1 MLRSSRVIKN
11 LSRRIADVSWT
22 TWLVAVGLVLFVC
35 NVLLFYPGHMSNDT
49 MQQLSQAIGDKPF
62 SDWHPPIMALLWS
75 VLISVTGHVSS
86 MLVFQLSLLWS
97 ALYLLASYLYGV
109 SRKRWVSLLPYA
121 LGLSP
126 FVLNISGTIWKDVQM
141 ALAFLLASILLLVY
155 VKELSANKW
164 VVTTVATLVVYG
176 MLMRYNAALAAIPIV
191 YYCINLY
198 MEKSSKYIKIGLATL
213 GGAVILVVN
222 LIIGVMFPIEK
233 THPAS
238 AVMLDDI
245 VSVKQDR
252 SFDDVSQPLRQH
264 LYDVRSRC
272 MSRGVPMNSFWLC
285 AEDADRSIVSQSHY
299 SELSALWLKTIIQ
312 HPLSYAQYRLYAFSL
327 LVFAPDDR
335 AYIYADGIVE
345 NNLDVKSQ
353 GIYMTKALGVYVNN
367 FGYKHFSFLYQAWFW
382 ILSSIALI
390 VISKRRKVH
399 GAFVRML
406 AWSALLYIFAYV
418 PMVVATDFRYIYWPV
433 IAICIGV
440 TLLLTDREK
449 KWQRTH

>member
-1 MLRSSRVIKN
+1 MIIKN
-11 LSRRIADVSWT
+11 KYFKKILQNVMSVRWV
-22 TWLVAVGLVLFVC
+22 TWLAIIGLMLFIG
-35 NVLLFYPGHMSNDT
+35 NILAFYPGHMSNDT
-49 MQQLSQAIGDKPF
+49 MQQLAQALGSKPF
-62 SDWHPPIMALLWS
+62 SDWHPPVMALLWYAA
-75 VLISVTGHVSS
+75 ISVTGSIAS
-86 MLVFQLSLLWS
+86 ILVFQLSMLWL
-97 ALYLLASYLYGV
+97 ALFLFSRYVYEL
-109 SRKRWVSLLPYA
+109 SRKRWVSLVPYV

-126 FVLNISGTIWKDVQM
+126 FVLNISGTIWKDVHM
-141 ALAFLLASILLLVY
+141 ALAFMLSSVLLLIYAKRVRTYIPVILAIGILLI
-155 VKELSANKW
+155 
-164 VVTTVATLVVYG
+164 YG
-176 MLMRYNAALAAIPIV
+176 ALMRYNAVLAAIPII

-213 GGAVILVVN
+213 GGVVILVVN

-312 HPLSYAQYRLYAFSL
+312 HPLSYAQYRVYTFSL

-353 GIYMTKALGVYVNN
+353 GIYITKALGVYVNN

-406 AWSALLYIFAYV
+406 AWSALLYIVAYV
-418 PMVVATDFRYIYWPV
+418 PMVVATDYRYIYWPV
-433 IAICIGV
+433 IAISLGV
-440 TLLLTDREK
+440 TLLLTEREK
-449 KWQRTH
+449 KW

>member
-1 MLRSSRVIKN
+1 MIIKN
-11 LSRRIADVSWT
+11 KYLKKILQNAMSVRWV
-22 TWLVAVGLVLFVC
+22 TWLAIIGLMLFIGNILV
-35 NVLLFYPGHMSNDT
+35 FYPGHMSNDT
-49 MQQLSQAIGDKPF
+49 MQQLAQALGSKPF
-62 SDWHPPIMALLWS
+62 SDWHPPVMALLWS
-75 VLISVTGHVSS
+75 VAISVTGSIAS
-86 MLVFQLSLLWS
+86 ILVFQLSMLWL
-97 ALYLLASYLYGV
+97 ALFLFSRYVYEL
-109 SRKRWVSLLPYA
+109 SRKRWVSLLPYV

-126 FVLNISGTIWKDVQM
+126 FVLNISGTIWKDVHM
-141 ALAFLLASILLLVY
+141 ALAFMLSSVLLLIYAKKVRTYIPVILVIGILLI
-155 VKELSANKW
+155 
-164 VVTTVATLVVYG
+164 YG
-176 MLMRYNAALAAIPIV
+176 ALMRYNAVLAAIPII

-213 GGAVILVVN
+213 GGVVILVVN

-252 SFDDVSQPLRQH
+252 SFDDVNQPLRQH

-312 HPLSYAQYRLYAFSL
+312 HPLSYAQYRAYTFSL

-353 GIYMTKALGVYVNN
+353 GIYITKALGVYVNN

-406 AWSALLYIFAYV
+406 AWSALLYIVAYV
-418 PMVVATDFRYIYWPV
+418 PMVVATDYRYIYWPV
-433 IAICIGV
+433 IAISLGV

-449 KWQRTH
+449 KW